1 MQATRVTAANM
12 RRRRRREAAAASGG
26 GILYEAGAEG
36 QTRMQEAGGGDQ
48 EVHEM
53 SMGQVLRETKVQQL
67 VAGKGRLVE
76 VPYTASV
83 GDTLHSMLAHNIVA
97 VAVAAPPGHWIGAGG
112 SMIVE
117 SDRIT
122 GVARKQ
128 YIGIVST
135 LDVLFHLAELKDGAQ
150 VPLLLAGTRVST
162 IIGHCLQG
170 LSLWAIT
177 PQTSV
182 MEAMDIM
189 SKGLHRALVPLESH
203 MQHSTESPLESEE
216 LASSYRML
224 SQTDVVQFLHS
235 KSETL
240 HPILSRSVD
249 ALGIIQPHVFGVPA
263 NTTLVDTMK
272 CMTQAALTAVAVL
285 DSTHDDLRQLHQLV
299 PAIGKR
305 IVGNFSASDLRGCS
319 VESFPEWAREGVLQF
334 LRRANA
340 TKNAVTHIPLLTC
353 YPSSTLEYVIRSALE
368 WRVHRVWVVDEQQ
381 GLLMGLISFT
391 DILRV
396 VGQQI
401 EGCAS

>member
-1 MQATRVTAANM
+1 
-12 RRRRRREAAAASGG
+12 
-26 GILYEAGAEG
+26 
-36 QTRMQEAGGGDQ
+36 MQEGGDQ

-53 SMGQVLRETKVQQL
+53 SMVRVLRETKMQQL

-117 SDRIT
+117 SDPIT

-150 VPLLLAGTRVST
+150 VPSLLAGTRVST
-162 IIGHCLQG
+162 IIGHCLEG

-249 ALGIIQPHVFGVPA
+249 ELGVIQPHVFGVPA
-263 NTTLVDTMK
+263 NMTLVDTMK

-285 DSTHDDLRQLHQLV
+285 DSTHDDSRQLRQLV
-299 PAIGKR
+299 PASGKR
-305 IVGNFSASDLRGCS
+305 IMGNFSASDLRGCS
-319 VESFPEWAREGVLQF
+319 VESFQEWAREGVLQF

-340 TKNAVTHIPLLTC
+340 MRKFGVGGAVMGSENQAAQDMDMDCSAVTNIPLLTC

-368 WRVHRVWVVDEQQ
+368 WRVHRVWVVDEKQ

-396 VGQQI
+396 VGQQV
-401 EGCAS
+401 EGGAS